1 MTLCELAT
9 AKHHAPPMECDV
21 FSARLHEP
29 SYKSGFSEQQNEEFE
44 NSRGKCVNA
53 LSRSAQFWSS
63 YSGYLR
69 EIPQLCFTFQRGND
83 IDNAKEIFRNISLN
97 QDVFLQMVV
106 DREHVNKAHAERWSA
121 YFDDAADIANEISLL
136 TQRIQAEA
144 SGAVEE
150 LQKHGIDTLGIVSR
164 SLSEFRSQ
172 AENDHSNQVKEIN
185 SALAG
190 LSERHSHDL
199 QAIVP
204 ELEVIMRELITQL
217 FETAR
222 KEQGAV
228 LSELTTSVQDQWRVL
243 YSEFSAMHEA
253 ISHLTA
259 STTSTSLS
267 ITSHFRQT
275 TQDIHQAH
283 ALISNS
289 ANQLSDVLDRLAERT
304 NEHMEVLNVKA
315 EELKEKLLPP
325 PTKEDH
331 AWFSYES
338 VTSERWWKGKLVSV
352 LGFLIRGASLSAW
365 TNPPFLQ
372 MLEIIWIVTFWLL
385 RQSLSTITSFII
397 LCLSCRKYVQRVFVT
412 STSLNWTPDNSE
424 SNLERQT
431 QEKILYQDPNL
442 YDITSLTTRTLAYNS
457 QEYHVQ
463 SPSPETAYTHQ
474 DNARLP
480 QGRVM
485 TSRIR
490 LSGVSTPSASSSS
503 RFTSRIPDR
512 LCMSNLA

>member
-1 MTLCELAT
+1 MHLFSFVATFYCLYATSAPPVLASAPRGSLESNRQMSLKENLDSPRRTLVEVGSGIGGFSWTSMNTLKDCFRKAAGSIQTRCAELDMNEEERVVAAISMTLCELAT

-29 SYKSGFSEQQNEEFE
+29 SYQSGFSEQQNEEFE

-69 EIPQLCFTFQRGND
+69 EIH
-83 IDNAKEIFRNISLN
+83 NAKEIFRNISLN

-144 SGAVEE
+144 SGAIEE

-172 AENDHSNQVKEIN
+172 VENDHSDQVKEIN

-204 ELEVIMRELITQL
+204 ELEIIMHELITQS

-222 KEQGAV
+222 KEQGSV
-228 LSELTTSVQDQWRVL
+228 LNELTTSVQDQWRVL
-243 YSEFSAMHEA
+243 YSEFSAMHE
-253 ISHLTA
+253 
-259 STTSTSLS
+259 
-267 ITSHFRQT
+267 
-275 TQDIHQAH
+275 
-283 ALISNS
+283 
-289 ANQLSDVLDRLAERT
+289 LSDVLDRLAERT
-304 NEHMEVLNVKA
+304 NEHMEVFDVKA

-325 PTKEDH
+325 PTKEDQ

-352 LGFLIRGASLSAW
+352 LGFLIRGASLSSW
-365 TNPPFLQ
+365 TNSPFLQ

-385 RQSLSTITSFII
+385 RQSLSTITASFYSFI
-397 LCLSCRKYVQRVFVT
+397 
-412 STSLNWTPDNSE
+412 
-424 SNLERQT
+424 
-431 QEKILYQDPNL
+431 
-442 YDITSLTTRTLAYNS
+442 
-457 QEYHVQ
+457 
-463 SPSPETAYTHQ
+463 
-474 DNARLP
+474 
-480 QGRVM
+480 
-485 TSRIR
+485 
-490 LSGVSTPSASSSS
+490 SG
-503 RFTSRIPDR
+503 F
-512 LCMSNLA
+512 

>member
-1 MTLCELAT
+1 MHLFSFVATFYCLYATSAPPVLASAPRGSLESNRQMFLKENLDSPRRTLVELGSGIGGFSWTSMNTFKGRSSDCFRKAAGFIQTRCAELDMNEEERVVAAISMTLCELAT

-29 SYKSGFSEQQNEEFE
+29 SYQSGFSEQQNEEFE
-44 NSRGKCVNA
+44 NSR
-53 LSRSAQFWSS
+53 
-63 YSGYLR
+63 GYLR

-106 DREHVNKAHAERWSA
+106 DREHANKVHAERWSA

-136 TQRIQAEA
+136 AQRIQAEA

-172 AENDHSNQVKEIN
+172 VENDHSDQVKQIN

-199 QAIVP
+199 HAIVP
-204 ELEVIMRELITQL
+204 ELEVIMHELITQS

-222 KEQGAV
+222 KEQGTV

-253 ISHLTA
+253 MSHLTA

-289 ANQLSDVLDRLAERT
+289 ANPLSHVLDRLAERT
-304 NEHMEVLNVKA
+304 NEHMEVLDVKA

-325 PTKEDH
+325 TQEDQ

-338 VTSERWWKGKLVSV
+338 VTSERWWKGKLVSA
-352 LGFLIRGASLSAW
+352 LGFLIRG
-365 TNPPFLQ
+365 
-372 MLEIIWIVTFWLL
+372 
-385 RQSLSTITSFII
+385 TS
-397 LCLSCRKYVQRVFVT
+397 
-412 STSLNWTPDNSE
+412 
-424 SNLERQT
+424 
-431 QEKILYQDPNL
+431 
-442 YDITSLTTRTLAYNS
+442 
-457 QEYHVQ
+457 
-463 SPSPETAYTHQ
+463 
-474 DNARLP
+474 
-480 QGRVM
+480 
-485 TSRIR
+485 
-490 LSGVSTPSASSSS
+490 
-503 RFTSRIPDR
+503 
-512 LCMSNLA
+512 

>member
-1 MTLCELAT
+1 MHLFSFVATFYCLYATSAPPVLASAPRGSLESNRQMSLKENLDSPRRTLVEVGSGIGGFSWTSMNTLKDTLSDSYLASLGRSSDCFRKAAGSIQTRCAELDMNEEERVVAAISMTLCELAT

-29 SYKSGFSEQQNEEFE
+29 SYQSGFSEQQNEEFE

-144 SGAVEE
+144 SGAIEE

-172 AENDHSNQVKEIN
+172 VENDHSDQVKEIN

-204 ELEVIMRELITQL
+204 ELEIIMHELITQS

-228 LSELTTSVQDQWRVL
+228 LNELTVRSL
-243 YSEFSAMHEA
+243 E
-253 ISHLTA
+253 LTLH
-259 STTSTSLS
+259 S
-267 ITSHFRQT
+267 
-275 TQDIHQAH
+275 
-283 ALISNS
+283 
-289 ANQLSDVLDRLAERT
+289 
-304 NEHMEVLNVKA
+304 
-315 EELKEKLLPP
+315 
-325 PTKEDH
+325 
-331 AWFSYES
+331 
-338 VTSERWWKGKLVSV
+338 
-352 LGFLIRGASLSAW
+352 
-365 TNPPFLQ
+365 
-372 MLEIIWIVTFWLL
+372 
-385 RQSLSTITSFII
+385 
-397 LCLSCRKYVQRVFVT
+397 SCFCVR
-412 STSLNWTPDNSE
+412 
-424 SNLERQT
+424 
-431 QEKILYQDPNL
+431 
-442 YDITSLTTRTLAYNS
+442 
-457 QEYHVQ
+457 
-463 SPSPETAYTHQ
+463 
-474 DNARLP
+474 
-480 QGRVM
+480 
-485 TSRIR
+485 
-490 LSGVSTPSASSSS
+490 
-503 RFTSRIPDR
+503 
-512 LCMSNLA
+512 